1 MYLVTWRSLIIRTIL
16 SQSLNQTLQVLVMG
30 LFPAPLVPVQ
40 QTVTGHRPKCRLSAN
55 AGFFNRLTGNCFG
68 NIVSNGRIRA
78 VGVTG
83 MHISNLEK
91 GKSAPSAEL
100 VLKLAEAL
108 EANADELLYLADQ
121 VSPEVVDVIHQNPLA
136 IPNFLRSAKNL
147 TPEQWELLQQQVE
160 QMTEEK

>member
-1 MYLVTWRSLIIRTIL
+1 M
-16 SQSLNQTLQVLVMG
+16 SQTQT
-30 LFPAPLVPVQ
+30 FAE
-40 QTVTGHRPKCRLSAN
+40 KLSALR
-55 AGFFNRLTGNCFG
+55 AEQKMGVRELG
-68 NIVSNGRIRA
+68 RA

-91 GKSAPSAEL
+91 AKSAPSAEL

-108 EANADELLYLADQ
+108 EGNADELLYLADQ
-121 VSPEVVDVIHQNPLA
+121 VSPEVVDVNHQNPLA

>member
-1 MYLVTWRSLIIRTIL
+1 MSSETTFA
-16 SQSLNQTLQVLVMG
+16 Q
-30 LFPAPLVPVQ
+30 
-40 QTVTGHRPKCRLSAN
+40 RLSELRAARN
-55 AGFFNRLTGNCFG
+55 MGIRELG
-68 NIVSNGRIRA
+68 RA

-91 GKSAPSAEL
+91 GKSAASAEL
-100 VLKLAEAL
+100 VIKLAEAL

>member
-1 MYLVTWRSLIIRTIL
+1 MSSGTTFAEKLGALRAEQKMGIREL
-16 SQSLNQTLQVLVMG
+16 G
-30 LFPAPLVPVQ
+30 
-40 QTVTGHRPKCRLSAN
+40 
-55 AGFFNRLTGNCFG
+55 
-68 NIVSNGRIRA
+68 RA

-108 EANADELLYLADQ
+108 QANADELLYLADQ

-136 IPNFLRSAKNL
+136 VPNFLRSAKNL
-147 TPEQWELLQQQVE
+147 TPEQWELLQKQVE

>member
-1 MYLVTWRSLIIRTIL
+1 MS
-16 SQSLNQTLQVLVMG
+16 
-30 LFPAPLVPVQ
+30 
-40 QTVTGHRPKCRLSAN
+40 RPKTFAERLSTLRAEQN
-55 AGFFNRLTGNCFG
+55 MGVRELG
-68 NIVSNGRIRA
+68 RA

-100 VLKLAEAL
+100 VMKLAEAL
-108 EANADELLYLADQ
+108 QANVDELLYLADQ

-147 TPEQWELLQQQVE
+147 TPEQWEMLQQQVE

>member
-1 MYLVTWRSLIIRTIL
+1 M
-16 SQSLNQTLQVLVMG
+16 SQTQT
-30 LFPAPLVPVQ
+30 FAE
-40 QTVTGHRPKCRLSAN
+40 KLSALR
-55 AGFFNRLTGNCFG
+55 AEQKMGVRELG
-68 NIVSNGRIRA
+68 RA

-91 GKSAPSAEL
+91 AKSAPSAEL

-108 EANADELLYLADQ
+108 EGNADELLYLADQ

>member
-1 MYLVTWRSLIIRTIL
+1 MSSNTT
-16 SQSLNQTLQVLVMG
+16 
-30 LFPAPLVPVQ
+30 FAE
-40 QTVTGHRPKCRLSAN
+40 KLSALR
-55 AGFFNRLTGNCFG
+55 AEQKMGVRELG
-68 NIVSNGRIRA
+68 RA

-147 TPEQWELLQQQVE
+147 TPEQWALLQKQVE

>member
-1 MYLVTWRSLIIRTIL
+1 MSANTT
-16 SQSLNQTLQVLVMG
+16 
-30 LFPAPLVPVQ
+30 FAE
-40 QTVTGHRPKCRLSAN
+40 KLSALR
-55 AGFFNRLTGNCFG
+55 AEQKMGVRELG
-68 NIVSNGRIRA
+68 RA

-100 VLKLAEAL
+100 VLKLAEVL

-147 TPEQWELLQQQVE
+147 TPEQWELLQKQVE

>member
-1 MYLVTWRSLIIRTIL
+1 MSEEKTFSE
-16 SQSLNQTLQVLVMG
+16 S
-30 LFPAPLVPVQ
+30 
-40 QTVTGHRPKCRLSAN
+40 LSALR
-55 AGFFNRLTGNCFG
+55 AERKMGIRELG
-68 NIVSNGRIRA
+68 RA

-147 TPEQWELLQQQVE
+147 TPEQWELLQKQVE
-160 QMTEEK
+160 KMTEEK

>member
-1 MYLVTWRSLIIRTIL
+1 MSSDTTFAEKLGALRAEQKMGIREL
-16 SQSLNQTLQVLVMG
+16 G
-30 LFPAPLVPVQ
+30 
-40 QTVTGHRPKCRLSAN
+40 
-55 AGFFNRLTGNCFG
+55 
-68 NIVSNGRIRA
+68 RA

-108 EANADELLYLADQ
+108 QANADELLYLADQ

-136 IPNFLRSAKNL
+136 VPNFLRSAKNL
-147 TPEQWELLQQQVE
+147 TPEQWELLQKQVE
-160 QMTEEK
+160 QMTEEE

>member
-1 MYLVTWRSLIIRTIL
+1 M
-16 SQSLNQTLQVLVMG
+16 SQTQT
-30 LFPAPLVPVQ
+30 FAE
-40 QTVTGHRPKCRLSAN
+40 RLSALR
-55 AGFFNRLTGNCFG
+55 AQQKMGVRELG
-68 NIVSNGRIRA
+68 RA

-147 TPEQWELLQQQVE
+147 TPEQWELLQKQVE
-160 QMTEEK
+160 QMTEEKWAWQTWSWNFLRSPSTISRPERNSSSATMRITSVVQ

>member
-1 MYLVTWRSLIIRTIL
+1 M
-16 SQSLNQTLQVLVMG
+16 SQAKT
-30 LFPAPLVPVQ
+30 FAE
-40 QTVTGHRPKCRLSAN
+40 KLSALR
-55 AGFFNRLTGNCFG
+55 AEQKMGVRELG
-68 NIVSNGRIRA
+68 RA

-100 VLKLAEAL
+100 VLKLAEVL

-136 IPNFLRSAKNL
+136 IPNFLRSAKKL

>member
-1 MYLVTWRSLIIRTIL
+1 M
-16 SQSLNQTLQVLVMG
+16 SQIQT
-30 LFPAPLVPVQ
+30 FAE
-40 QTVTGHRPKCRLSAN
+40 KLSALR
-55 AGFFNRLTGNCFG
+55 AEQDMGVRELG
-68 NIVSNGRIRA
+68 RA

-108 EANADELLYLADQ
+108 EANADELLYLVDQ

-147 TPEQWELLQQQVE
+147 TPEQWEMLQQQVE
-160 QMTEEK
+160 EMTEEK

>member
-1 MYLVTWRSLIIRTIL
+1 M
-16 SQSLNQTLQVLVMG
+16 SQTQT
-30 LFPAPLVPVQ
+30 FAE
-40 QTVTGHRPKCRLSAN
+40 KLSALR
-55 AGFFNRLTGNCFG
+55 AEQKMGVRELG
-68 NIVSNGRIRA
+68 RA

-108 EANADELLYLADQ
+108 QANADELLYLADQ
-121 VSPEVVDVIHQNPLA
+121 VSPEVVGVIHQNPLA

-147 TPEQWELLQQQVE
+147 TPEQWELLQKQVE
-160 QMTEEK
+160 QMTEDK

>member
-1 MYLVTWRSLIIRTIL
+1 MSLHMTFAEKLSTLRAEQSMGVRELGRS
-16 SQSLNQTLQVLVMG
+16 
-30 LFPAPLVPVQ
+30 
-40 QTVTGHRPKCRLSAN
+40 
-55 AGFFNRLTGNCFG
+55 
-68 NIVSNGRIRA
+68 

-100 VLKLAEAL
+100 VLKLAETL
-108 EANADELLYLADQ
+108 EANVDELLYLADQ

-147 TPEQWELLQQQVE
+147 TPEQWELLQKQVE

>member
-1 MYLVTWRSLIIRTIL
+1 MSSDTTFAGKLAALRAEQKMGIREL
-16 SQSLNQTLQVLVMG
+16 G
-30 LFPAPLVPVQ
+30 
-40 QTVTGHRPKCRLSAN
+40 
-55 AGFFNRLTGNCFG
+55 
-68 NIVSNGRIRA
+68 RA

-108 EANADELLYLADQ
+108 QANADELLYLADQ

-136 IPNFLRSAKNL
+136 VPNFLRSAKNL
-147 TPEQWELLQQQVE
+147 TPEQWELLQKQVE
-160 QMTEEK
+160 QMTEEE